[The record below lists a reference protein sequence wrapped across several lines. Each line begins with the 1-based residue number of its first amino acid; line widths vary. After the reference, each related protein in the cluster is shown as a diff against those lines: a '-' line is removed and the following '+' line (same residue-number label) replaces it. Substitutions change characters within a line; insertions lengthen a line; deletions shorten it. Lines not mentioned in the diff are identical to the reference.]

1 MLTAD
6 GPQLIEIN
14 PRLVGAKIPRL
25 VGHTLGCSVHADLI
39 ALHLGADLQTA
50 DAAPNKAGVIRWI
63 VADRA
68 GTLEAVRLPTWT
80 DSRIRRVEVLH
91 QPGDRVGLPF
101 ENADRIGY
109 VMVCGGDRR
118 AAEQLADRFIAQ
130 TTIVLRSAVHAPLD
144 AEVQQ
149 D

>member
-1 MLTAD
+1 
-6 GPQLIEIN
+6 
-14 PRLVGAKIPRL
+14 
-25 VGHTLGCSVHADLI
+25 VHADLI